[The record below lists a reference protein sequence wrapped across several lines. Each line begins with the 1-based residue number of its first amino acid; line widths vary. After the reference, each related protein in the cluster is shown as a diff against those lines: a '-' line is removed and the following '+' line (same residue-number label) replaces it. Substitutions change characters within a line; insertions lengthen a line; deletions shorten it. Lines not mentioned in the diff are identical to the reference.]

1 MYAKTPITLLSTGM
15 PGILAVTTDLQGGSA
30 GHFHSE
36 ALRIFSSKSK
46 NPKILMIRNA
56 AFFRVVLA
64 EKKVFFSFGNFA
76 ETSKFR
82 VGTTNFQHEMK
93 CQTWISVCM
102 RLGSLLEN

>member
-1 MYAKTPITLLSTGM
+1 M
-15 PGILAVTTDLQGGSA
+15 PGVTDLQGGSA

-56 AFFRVVLA
+56 SFFHC
-64 EKKVFFSFGNFA
+64 FSRKRFLCN
-76 ETSKFR
+76 ETSKFG
-82 VGTTNFQHEMK
+82 VGTKKHEMK